1 MPIIE
6 SAIKRA
12 RQNETR
18 RARRQPFKTRLKTVI
33 RAYTDLIKEGKKKE
47 AAELFPQ
54 VMKVI
59 DTATKK
65 NILHRNTGNRKKS
78 RLSKMIA
85 AK

>member
-18 RARRQPFKTRLKTVI
+18 RERRQPFKTRLKTTI
-33 RAYTDLIKEGKKKE
+33 RTFTDLLKEGKKEE
-47 AAELFPQ
+47 AAKMLPA

-59 DTATKK
+59 DTAAKK
-65 NILHRNTGNRKKS
+65 RLIHRNTADRKKS
-78 RLSKMIA
+78 RLSVMVSK
-85 AK
+85 K